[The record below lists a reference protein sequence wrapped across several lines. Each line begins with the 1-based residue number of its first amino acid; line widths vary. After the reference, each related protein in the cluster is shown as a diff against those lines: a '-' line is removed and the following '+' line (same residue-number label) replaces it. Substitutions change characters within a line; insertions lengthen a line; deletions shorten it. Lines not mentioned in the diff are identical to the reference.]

1 MQVVERKHHIDFT
14 MYGKGLGLV
23 KKALLNIYP
32 DIQFKENSEEDL
44 ISSKE
49 SSVLKDIE
57 SRMTA
62 ADVLSIRREN
72 KGLTQKQLSEITGIA
87 IPNISQMENGSR
99 KIGKV
104 NAKKLAVAL
113 DCDVSDFFMYL

>member
-1 MQVVERKHHIDFT
+1 MQVVEKKHHINFT
-14 MYGKGLGLV
+14 MYGSGLVLV
-23 KKALLNIYP
+23 KKALQDIYP
-32 DIQFKENSEEDL
+32 DIQFKENLEEDF
-44 ISSKE
+44 ISAKE
-49 SSVLKDIE
+49 SSILKNIE
-57 SRMTA
+57 TKMTA

-104 NAKKLAVAL
+104 NAKKLAEAL

>member
-14 MYGKGLGLV
+14 MYGNGLETV
-23 KKALLNIYP
+23 KKALLKTFP
-32 DIQFKENSEEDL
+32 DIQFKENADDDF

-49 SSVLKDIE
+49 SPVLKEIE

-72 KGLTQKQLSEITGIA
+72 KGITQKQLSELTGIA
-87 IPNISQMENGSR
+87 VPNISQMENGSR

-104 NAKKLAVAL
+104 NAKKLAAAL
-113 DCDVSDFFMYL
+113 DCDASDFFMYL

>member
-14 MYGKGLGLV
+14 MYGSGLALV
-23 KKALLNIYP
+23 KEALLNTYP
-32 DIQFKENSEEDL
+32 DIQFKENPDEDF

-57 SRMTA
+57 AKMTA

-72 KGLTQKQLSEITGIA
+72 KGLTQKQLSDLTGIA
-87 IPNISQMENGSR
+87 VPNISLMENGSR

-104 NAKKLAVAL
+104 NAKKQVRQKKNIQKI
-113 DCDVSDFFMYL
+113 

>member
-1 MQVVERKHHIDFT
+1 MQVVEKKHHIDFT
-14 MYGKGLGLV
+14 MYGSGLALV

-32 DIQFKENSEEDL
+32 DIEFKENSDEDF

-49 SSVLKDIE
+49 SSVLKNIE
-57 SRMTA
+57 AKMSA

-72 KGLTQKQLSEITGIA
+72 KGITQKQLSEITGIA

-99 KIGKV
+99 KIGKA
-104 NAKKLAVAL
+104 NAKKLAAAL
-113 DCDVSDFFMYL
+113 DCDASDFFMYL

>member
-14 MYGKGLGLV
+14 MYGHGLEMV
-23 KKALLNIYP
+23 KSALLRTFP
-32 DIQFKENSEEDL
+32 DIQFKENADEDFV
-44 ISSKE
+44 SSKE

-57 SRMTA
+57 SKMTA

-72 KGLTQKQLSEITGIA
+72 KGITQKKLSEVTGIA
-87 IPNISQMENGSR
+87 VPNISQMENGSR

-104 NAKKLAVAL
+104 NAKKLAEAL
-113 DCDVSDFFMYL
+113 DCDAADFFMYL

>member
-1 MQVVERKHHIDFT
+1 MQVVEKKHHIDFT
-14 MYGKGLGLV
+14 MYGSGLALV

-32 DIQFKENSEEDL
+32 DIEFKENSDEDF

-49 SSVLKDIE
+49 SSVLKNIE
-57 SRMTA
+57 AKMSG

-72 KGLTQKQLSEITGIA
+72 KGITQKQLSEITGIA

-99 KIGKV
+99 KIGKA
-104 NAKKLAVAL
+104 NAKKLAAAL
-113 DCDVSDFFMYL
+113 DCDASDFFMYL

>member
-1 MQVVERKHHIDFT
+1 MQVVEKKHHIDLT
-14 MYGKGLGLV
+14 MYGSGLALV
-23 KKALLNIYP
+23 KKALLSTYP
-32 DIQFKENSEEDL
+32 DIQFEEDTDEDF

-57 SRMTA
+57 EKMTA

-72 KGLTQKQLSEITGIA
+72 KGLTQKQLSEMTGIA
-87 IPNISQMENGSR
+87 VPNISQMESGSR

-104 NAKKLAVAL
+104 NAKKLATAL
-113 DCDVSDFFMYL
+113 NCDASDFFMYL

>member
-14 MYGKGLGLV
+14 MYGSGLETV
-23 KKALLNIYP
+23 KKALLKTFP
-32 DIQFKENSEEDL
+32 DIQFKENADEDF

-49 SSVLKDIE
+49 SPVLKEIE

-62 ADVLSIRREN
+62 ADVLAIRREN
-72 KGLTQKQLSEITGIA
+72 KGITQKQLSELTGIA
-87 IPNISQMENGSR
+87 VPNISQMENGSR

-104 NAKKLAVAL
+104 NAKKLAAAL
-113 DCDVSDFFMYL
+113 GCDAADFFMYL

>member
-1 MQVVERKHHIDFT
+1 MQVVERKHHIDLT
-14 MYGKGLGLV
+14 MYGSGLALV
-23 KKALLNIYP
+23 KEALLNTYP
-32 DIQFKENSEEDL
+32 DIQFKENPDEDF

-57 SRMTA
+57 SKMTA

-72 KGLTQKQLSEITGIA
+72 KGLTQKQLSELTGIA
-87 IPNISQMENGSR
+87 VPNISLMENGSR

-104 NAKKLAVAL
+104 NAKKLAAAL

>member
-1 MQVVERKHHIDFT
+1 MQVVEKKHHIDFT
-14 MYGKGLGLV
+14 MHGSGLELE
-23 KKALLNIYP
+23 KKALQEIYP
-32 DIQFKENSEEDL
+32 DIQFKENSEEDF
-44 ISSKE
+44 ISAKE
-49 SSVLKDIE
+49 SSILKNIE
-57 SRMTA
+57 TKMTA

-104 NAKKLAVAL
+104 NAKKLAEAL

>member
-14 MYGKGLGLV
+14 MYGSGLALV
-23 KKALLNIYP
+23 KEALLNTYP
-32 DIQFKENSEEDL
+32 DIQFKENPDEDF

-57 SRMTA
+57 AKMTA

-72 KGLTQKQLSEITGIA
+72 KGLTQKQLSDLTGIA
-87 IPNISQMENGSR
+87 VPNISLMENGSR

-104 NAKKLAVAL
+104 NAKKLAAAL
-113 DCDVSDFFMYL
+113 DCDASDFFMYL

>member
-14 MYGKGLGLV
+14 MYGSGLETV
-23 KKALLNIYP
+23 KKVLLKTFP
-32 DIQFKENSEEDL
+32 DIQFKENIDEDF

-57 SRMTA
+57 SKMTA
-62 ADVLSIRREN
+62 ADVLSIRRKN
-72 KGLTQKQLSEITGIA
+72 KGFTQKQLSEITGIA
-87 IPNISQMENGSR
+87 VPNISQMENGSR

-104 NAKKLAVAL
+104 NAKKLAAAL
-113 DCDVSDFFMYL
+113 ECDAADFFMYL

>member
-14 MYGKGLGLV
+14 MYGSGLETV
-23 KKALLNIYP
+23 KKVLLKTFP
-32 DIQFKENSEEDL
+32 DIQFKENIDEDF

-49 SSVLKDIE
+49 SSVIKDIE
-57 SRMTA
+57 TNMTA

-72 KGLTQKQLSEITGIA
+72 KGFTQKQLSEITGIA
-87 IPNISQMENGSR
+87 VPNISQMENGSR

-104 NAKKLAVAL
+104 NAKKLAAAL
-113 DCDVSDFFMYL
+113 ECDAADFFMYL